1 MKTRQQLGSSK
12 RWVIKVGSSL
22 VTRDGKG
29 LDHDQ
34 IRAWVEQIRTL
45 RSDGHQVVLVSSGS
59 VAEGL
64 VRLGWRSRPESV
76 NDLQAAAAVGQ
87 MGLIQAYESKFQQH
101 GVHTAQVL
109 FTHEDMSDRKR
120 YLNARSTL
128 NRLLDL
134 GVVPVVNENDT
145 VAIEE
150 IRFGDNDRLAALTAN
165 LIEADLLIILTD
177 QEGMYDSDP
186 RTNSAARLLDSVS
199 VNDDGLE
206 KMASG
211 SGILGRG
218 GMITKIQAARMAAR
232 SGAATIIA
240 GGRSEHVLEQI
251 AAAEVIGTLFQP
263 STEPLAA
270 RKQWLASHMVLPGK
284 LQLDAGAV
292 DVLKSSGKSLLPVG
306 VGAVMGEFQ
315 RGAVVAC
322 VDTDGREIA
331 RGLVN
336 YSAQEIEKIKGK
348 PSSQIIEL
356 LGYVDEPE
364 LIHRDNLVLMSH

>member
-12 RWVIKVGSSL
+12 CWVIKVGSSL
-22 VTRDGKG
+22 VTRDGQG

-34 IRAWVEQIRTL
+34 IKAWVDQICTL
-45 RSDGHQVVLVSSGS
+45 RSAGHRIVLVSSGS

-64 VRLGWRSRPESV
+64 ARLGWKRRPESL

-87 MGLIQAYESKFQQH
+87 MGLVQAYESKFQQH
-101 GVHTAQVL
+101 DVHTAQVL
-109 FTHEDMSDRKR
+109 FTHDDMVDRKR

-165 LIEADLLIILTD
+165 LIEADLLVILTD
-177 QEGMYDSDP
+177 QAGMYDSDP
-186 RTNSAARLLDSVS
+186 RSNPEARLLESVS
-199 VNDDGLE
+199 VTDEGLE
-206 KMASG
+206 AMASG
-211 SGILGRG
+211 SGTYGRG
-218 GMITKIQAARMAAR
+218 GMVTKIQAARMAAR
-232 SGAATIIA
+232 SGAATIVA
-240 GGRSEHVLEQI
+240 SGRSEQVLLQV
-251 AAAEVIGTLFQP
+251 AAGDVVGTLFQP
-263 STEPLAA
+263 SKEPMAA

-306 VGAVMGEFQ
+306 VSAVLGEFQ
-315 RGAVVAC
+315 RGSVVAC
-322 VDTDGREIA
+322 IDSQGKEIA

-336 YSAQEIEKIKGK
+336 YSAQEIEKIKGR
-348 PSSQIIEL
+348 PSREILEL

-364 LIHRDNLVLMSH
+364 LIHRNNLVLMN

>member
-1 MKTRQQLGSSK
+1 MKTRQQLGNSK

-22 VTRDGKG
+22 VTRDGQG
-29 LDHDQ
+29 LDH
-34 IRAWVEQIRTL
+34 EQIASWVKQICTL
-45 RSDGHQVVLVSSGS
+45 RQQGHQIVLVSSGS
-59 VAEGL
+59 VVEGL
-64 VRLGWRSRPESV
+64 VRLGWDKRPEAL

-87 MGLIQAYESKFQQH
+87 MGLIQAYESKFKQH

-165 LIEADLLIILTD
+165 LVEADMLIILTD
-177 QEGMYDSDP
+177 QDGMYDSDP
-186 RTNSAARLLDSVS
+186 RRHPEASLLESVS
-199 VNDDGLE
+199 VDDEKLE
-206 KMASG
+206 GMAAG
-211 SGILGRG
+211 SGALGRG
-218 GMITKIQAARMAAR
+218 GMITKIQAARLAAR
-232 SGAATIIA
+232 SGAATLVV
-240 GGRSEHVLEQI
+240 GGRSDDVLKKISDGET
-251 AAAEVIGTLFQP
+251 VGTLFSP
-263 STEPLAA
+263 ANEPMAA
-270 RKQWLASHMVLPGK
+270 RKQWLAGHMVLPGK

-292 DVLKSSGKSLLPVG
+292 KVLKQSGKSLLPVG
-306 VGAVMGEFQ
+306 VKAVFGDFQ

-322 VDTDGREIA
+322 INEQGQEIA

-336 YSAQEIEKIKGK
+336 YNAQEIEKIKGQ
-348 PSSQIIEL
+348 SSNEIINL
-356 LGYVDEPE
+356 LGYVDESE
-364 LIHRDNLVLMSH
+364 LIHRDNLVLLN

>member
-322 VDTDGREIA
+322 VDADGREIA

>member
-1 MKTRQQLGSSK
+1 MKTRQQLGNSK

-22 VTRDGKG
+22 VTRDGQG
-29 LDHDQ
+29 LDH
-34 IRAWVEQIRTL
+34 EQIASWVKQICAL
-45 RSDGHQVVLVSSGS
+45 RQQGHQIVLVSSGS
-59 VAEGL
+59 VVEGL
-64 VRLGWRSRPESV
+64 VRLGWDKRPEAL

-87 MGLIQAYESKFQQH
+87 MGLIQAYESKFKQH

-165 LIEADLLIILTD
+165 LVEADMLIILTD
-177 QEGMYDSDP
+177 QDGMYDSDP
-186 RTNSAARLLDSVS
+186 RRHPEASLLESVS
-199 VNDDGLE
+199 VDDEKLE
-206 KMASG
+206 GMAAG
-211 SGILGRG
+211 SGALGRG
-218 GMITKIQAARMAAR
+218 GMITKIQAARLAAR
-232 SGAATIIA
+232 SGAATLVV
-240 GGRSEHVLEQI
+240 GGRSDDVLKKISDGET
-251 AAAEVIGTLFQP
+251 VGTLFSP
-263 STEPLAA
+263 ANEPMAA
-270 RKQWLASHMVLPGK
+270 RKQWLAGHMVLPGK

-292 DVLKSSGKSLLPVG
+292 KVLKQSGKSLLPVG
-306 VGAVMGEFQ
+306 VKAVFGDFQ

-322 VDTDGREIA
+322 INEQGQEIA

-336 YSAQEIEKIKGK
+336 YNAQEIEKIKGQ
-348 PSSQIIEL
+348 SSNEIINL
-356 LGYVDEPE
+356 LGYVDESE
-364 LIHRDNLVLMSH
+364 LIHRDNLVLLN

>member
-1 MKTRQQLGSSK
+1 MKTRQQLGGSK

-29 LDHDQ
+29 LDHEQ
-34 IRAWVEQIRTL
+34 IRAWVEQICAL
-45 RSDGHQVVLVSSGS
+45 RSGGHQVVLVSSGS

-64 VRLGWRSRPESV
+64 VRLGWSRRPESV

-87 MGLIQAYESKFQQH
+87 MGLVKAYESKFQQH

-165 LIEADLLIILTD
+165 LIEADVLVILTD
-177 QEGMYDSDP
+177 QNGMYDCDP
-186 RTNSAARLLDSVS
+186 RSNPAARLLDSVS
-199 VNDDGLE
+199 VNDSELE

-211 SGILGRG
+211 SGIYGRG

-232 SGAATIIA
+232 SGAATIVAA
-240 GGRSEHVLEQI
+240 GSGDSVLKQI
-251 AAAEVIGTLFQP
+251 AAGEVIGTLFQP

-284 LQLDAGAV
+284 LQLDDGAV
-292 DVLKSSGKSLLPVG
+292 DVLMSSGRSLLPVG
-306 VGAVMGEFQ
+306 VRAVLGAFQ

-322 VDTDGREIA
+322 IDPQGREVA

-336 YSAQEIEKIKGK
+336 YSAQEIDKIKGK
-348 PSSQIIEL
+348 PSSQIREL

-364 LIHRDNLVLMSH
+364 LIHRDNLVLMNQ